1 MPKIQLTTPEGQNY
15 EFDLTAPTSTIGRAP
30 ENDLVVAD
38 GSVSSRHGKIHV
50 KGESIELEDLGST
63 NGTHVGGQ
71 RVERA
76 DIAPG
81 ESFRLGNV
89 QGVLVGEASSAA
101 AESPASAE
109 PAAPES
115 SYEEAPQEEA
125 AAPSYSAPSYNP
137 SSAPVIAG
145 LGATPCPAHQRRGF
159 GPKPKVKDSAGSALM
174 AVAGLGILV
183 CAAAAFFAFQ
193 MGNA

>member
-15 EFDLTAPTSTIGRAP
+15 EFDLTAPTSTVGRAP
-30 ENDLVVAD
+30 ENDLVIAD

-89 QGVLVGEASSAA
+89 QGILVGEGAA
-101 AESPASAE
+101 AEAPAGEE
-109 PAAPES
+109 PAAPEP
-115 SYEEAPQEEA
+115 SYEEEPQEA
-125 AAPSYSAPSYNP
+125 AAPSSYSTPSYNP
-137 SSAPVIAG
+137 SSAPVISG

-159 GPKPKVKDSAGSALM
+159 GPKVKAKDSAGGALM
-174 AVAGLGILV
+174 GVAALGILA

-193 MGNA
+193 MAGS

>member
-1 MPKIQLTTPEGQNY
+1 MPKIQLTTPEGQNF

-30 ENDLVVAD
+30 ENDLVVPD

-89 QGVLVGEASSAA
+89 QGVLVGEAAAA
-101 AESPASAE
+101 AEAPAAEE

-115 SYEEAPQEEA
+115 SYEEAPQEEEE
-125 AAPSYSAPSYNP
+125 APSPRATYNP
-137 SSAPVIAG
+137 SSVPVIAG
-145 LGATPCPAHQRRGF
+145 LGATPCPTHQRRGF
-159 GPKPKVKDSAGSALM
+159 GPKEKKKDSAGTAFM
-174 AVAGLGILV
+174 AAAGLGLLV